1 MRLLTVTMLLA
12 ALAAAG
18 CGGNTASADCDGH
31 NGNAAVAACHP
42 NDQAVQDACPDNSN
56 GEDYAAPTDDCRAA
70 VRGPDAAVSPEPPMD
85 ENDPCMQEASR
96 AVDRA
101 NADGTYDATPYMSQE
116 CLDRGF

>member
-1 MRLLTVTMLLA
+1 MRLLTAIMLLA
-12 ALAAAG
+12 AIAAAG
-18 CGGNTASADCDGH
+18 CGGGTASADCDGH

-56 GEDYAAPTDDCRAA
+56 GEDYAAPTDGCLAA
-70 VRGPDAAVSPEPPMD
+70 VSGSDAAISPEPPLD
-85 ENDPCMQEASR
+85 ETDPCMEEAGR
-96 AVDRA
+96 AVDQA

>member
-1 MRLLTVTMLLA
+1 MRLLTITMLLV

-18 CGGNTASADCDGH
+18 CGVNTASADCDGH

-42 NDQAVQDACPDNSN
+42 DDQAVQGACPDNSN
-56 GEDYAAPTDDCRAA
+56 GEDYAAPTDECLAA
-70 VRGPDAAVSPEPPMD
+70 VRGSVAAVSPEPPLD

-101 NADGTYDATPYMSQE
+101 NAEGTYDAAPYMSQE